1 MFKNRLAAERKR
13 LGLKQFEVANAL
25 GISDSAYGMYERGI
39 SKMTVENLLALESH
53 FGFDIS
59 YVITGDIDAVN
70 GGKLLDWSLLETIH
84 VMVAHWAALNDLILS
99 PEKQI
104 KLLKV
109 LYLHLASENVVDKQ
123 RVYEILAIAA

>member
-59 YVITGDIDAVN
+59 HVITGEINAVT

-84 VMVAHWAALNDLILS
+84 VMVADWAALNDLILS

-109 LYLHLASENVVDKQ
+109 LYLHLASENVLDKQ

>member
-13 LGLKQFEVANAL
+13 LGLKQLEVANAL

-39 SKMTVENLLALESH
+39 SKMTVENLLILESH
-53 FGFDIS
+53 FGFDVS
-59 YVITGDIDAVN
+59 YIITGDIDAVA
-70 GGKLLDWSLLETIH
+70 GGKLLDWALLETIH
-84 VMVAHWAALNDLILS
+84 AMVADWATLNDLILS
-99 PEKQI
+99 PEKQM

-109 LYLHLASENVVDKQ
+109 IYLHFASERALEKQ

>member
-59 YVITGDIDAVN
+59 YAITGDINAVT

-84 VMVAHWAALNDLILS
+84 VMVADWAALNDLILS
-99 PEKQI
+99 PEKQM

-109 LYLHLASENVVDKQ
+109 LYLHLASENVLDKQ

>member
-13 LGLKQFEVANAL
+13 LGLKQLEVANAL

-39 SKMTVENLLALESH
+39 SKMTVENLLTLESH
-53 FGFDIS
+53 FGFDVS
-59 YVITGDIDAVN
+59 YIITGDIDAVA
-70 GGKLLDWSLLETIH
+70 GGKLLDWALLETIH
-84 VMVAHWAALNDLILS
+84 AMVADWATLNDLILS
-99 PEKQI
+99 PEKQM

-109 LYLHLASENVVDKQ
+109 IYLHFASERALEKQ

>member
-13 LGLKQFEVANAL
+13 LGLKQFEVANVL

-39 SKMTVENLLALESH
+39 SKMTVENLLTLESH

-59 YVITGDIDAVN
+59 YVITGDIDAVT
-70 GGKLLDWSLLETIH
+70 GGKLLDWSLLEIIH
-84 VMVAHWAALNDLILS
+84 VMVADWAALNDLILS
-99 PEKQI
+99 PEKQM

-109 LYLHLASENVVDKQ
+109 IYLHVASEKVLEKQ

>member
-1 MFKNRLAAERKR
+1 MFRNRLATERKR

-39 SKMTVENLLALESH
+39 SKMTVENLLILESH

-59 YVITGDIDAVN
+59 YVITGDIDAVT
-70 GGKLLDWSLLETIH
+70 GGKLLDWTLLETIH
-84 VMVAHWAALNDLILS
+84 VMVTDWAALNNLILS

-109 LYLHLASENVVDKQ
+109 LYQHLASENALNKQ
-123 RVYEILAIAA
+123 QVYEILAIAA